1 MENGAKLKNI
11 KKVKSACKG
20 YCFMI
25 KLFPLQ
31 EQWPIAKW

>member
-1 MENGAKLKNI
+1 MENGAKLK
-11 KKVKSACKG
+11 KYKKSACKG